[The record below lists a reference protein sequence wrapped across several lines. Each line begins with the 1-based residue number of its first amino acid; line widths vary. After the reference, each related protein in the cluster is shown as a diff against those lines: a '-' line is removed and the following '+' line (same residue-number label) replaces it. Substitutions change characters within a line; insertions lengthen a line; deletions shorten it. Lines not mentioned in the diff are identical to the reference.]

1 MNIQKALNHPDNN
14 HTSDMIDMIK
24 SKLPPGFT
32 LYWSSKSNVWAF
44 RKEDAKNKYV
54 EIWDDDSLHFN
65 GTSDRFTR
73 SWDSMDMLDQTIRHV
88 WG

>member
-1 MNIQKALNHPDNN
+1 MNIQKGMMHPDNN
-14 HTSDMIDMIK
+14 HTSDMIDMIQA
-24 SKLPPGFT
+24 KLPPGFV

-54 EIWDDDSLHFN
+54 EIWEDDSLHFL
-65 GTSDRFTR
+65 GTRER
-73 SWDSMDMLDQTIRHV
+73 SPCDWDSMDQIDQVIQYV